1 MRFAHDTWLVFGRAM
16 RLSIRNPVWVIIGIM
31 QPILYLT
38 LFGPLLEP
46 VANTPGFPP
55 GDAWQVF
62 TPGLL
67 VLLGLFG
74 AAFVGF
80 GLIAEWRAGV
90 VDRMRVTPASRVA
103 LLMGRVLRDVVVIL
117 VQGALLVATAILM
130 GLEASLGSILIGL
143 GAVALLGGSF
153 SAVSYG
159 LALKL
164 KSEDAFAP
172 LLNGV
177 LLPVMLLSGILLP
190 MTLAPGWL
198 ETVSNFNP
206 ITHVVD
212 GTRAIFR
219 GEIVSSEAGIGFA
232 ISAVL
237 VALGVYYGTRM
248 FRRESA

>member
-1 MRFAHDTWLVFGRAM
+1 MRFAHDTWLVFSRAM
-16 RLSIRNPVWVIIGIM
+16 RLSLRNPVWVILGIM

-46 VANTPGFPP
+46 VAGTPGFPP

-90 VDRMRVTPASRVA
+90 VDRMRVTPASRGA
-103 LLMGRVLRDVVVIL
+103 LLLGRVLRDIVVIMA
-117 VQGALLVATAILM
+117 QGVLLVLTAILM

-143 GAVALLGGSF
+143 GIVALLGGSF

-177 LLPVMLLSGILLP
+177 LLPLMLLSGILLP
-190 MTLAPGWL
+190 MTLAPAWL
-198 ETVSNFNP
+198 GTVSEFNP
-206 ITHVVD
+206 IAHVVD

-219 GEIVSSEAGIGFA
+219 GDIASSEAAIGFA
-232 ISAVL
+232 ITAVL
-237 VALGVYYGTRM
+237 VGLGVLYGIRM

>member
-1 MRFAHDTWLVFGRAM
+1 M
-16 RLSIRNPVWVIIGIM
+16 
-31 QPILYLT
+31 
-38 LFGPLLEP
+38 
-46 VANTPGFPP
+46 ANTPGFPP

-80 GLIAEWRAGV
+80 GMIAEWRAGV
-90 VDRMRVTPASRVA
+90 VDRMRVTPAARGA
-103 LLMGRVLRDVVVIL
+103 LLLGRVVRDIVVIL
-117 VQGALLVATAILM
+117 VQGVLLVATATLM

-143 GAVALLGGSF
+143 GIVALLGGSF

-198 ETVSNFNP
+198 ETVSRFNP
-206 ITHVVD
+206 ITYVVD

-219 GEIVSSEAGIGFA
+219 GDVASTEAVIGFA
-232 ISAVL
+232 ITAVL
-237 VALGVYYGTRM
+237 VALGVLYGTRM

>member
-1 MRFAHDTWLVFGRAM
+1 
-16 RLSIRNPVWVIIGIM
+16 
-31 QPILYLT
+31 
-38 LFGPLLEP
+38 
-46 VANTPGFPP
+46 
-55 GDAWQVF
+55 
-62 TPGLL
+62 
-67 VLLGLFG
+67 
-74 AAFVGF
+74 
-80 GLIAEWRAGV
+80 
-90 VDRMRVTPASRVA
+90 
-103 LLMGRVLRDVVVIL
+103 
-117 VQGALLVATAILM
+117 
-130 GLEASLGSILIGL
+130 
-143 GAVALLGGSF
+143 
-153 SAVSYG
+153 VSYG